1 MMQEPAPSEL
11 TPGHMFF
18 FGLGYTA
25 ERLADRLIAANWR
38 VSGTVRAPA
47 KQKDLNAR
55 GMEAHLF
62 GPDMPLEDA
71 EAALD
76 GVTHLISSIPPS
88 EDGDPALLAHEAAI
102 LGTGGLQWMGY
113 LSTPAVYGD
122 RQGGL
127 ARETDPPNP
136 GSVRGHRRLAA
147 EQAWTD
153 ALDAKAA
160 VQVFR
165 LSGIYGPGT
174 RNAIAQV
181 KAGKARIID
190 KPGQV
195 FNRIHVDDIGAILLA
210 SMRRPAAGRV
220 YNVADTEACPSGDV
234 IRFACDLLGVEPPKP
249 IPFDSVDLSPMARSF
264 YSECKRLDTT
274 RLVEEL
280 GVELEYPTYR
290 EGLSAILADI
300 RRASG

>member
-1 MMQEPAPSEL
+1 MTREPPPTGLA
-11 TPGHMFF
+11 PGHMFF

-25 ERLADRLIAANWR
+25 ERLADRLVASGWR
-38 VSGTVRAPA
+38 VSGTVREPA
-47 KQKDLNAR
+47 KQQALNAR
-55 GMEAHLF
+55 GIETHLF
-62 GPDMPLEDA
+62 GPTAPLADA
-71 EAALD
+71 ARALE
-76 GVTHLISSIPPS
+76 GVTHLISSIPPT
-88 EDGDPALLAHEAAI
+88 EAGDPALLAHETAI
-102 LGTGGLQWMGY
+102 RGARGLRWVGY

-127 ARETDPPNP
+127 AKETDPPNP
-136 GSVRGHRRLAA
+136 GSARGHRRLAA
-147 EQAWTD
+147 ERAWTD
-153 ALDAKAA
+153 AMDDSVA

-210 SMRRPAAGRV
+210 SMRRPARGRA
-220 YNVADTEACPSGDV
+220 YNVADHEACPSGDV
-234 IRFACDLLGVEPPKP
+234 IRFACELLDVEPPQP
-249 IPFDSVDLSPMARSF
+249 IPFDSAELSAMARSF

-274 RLVEEL
+274 RLVGEL

-290 EGLSAILADI
+290 EGLSAILNDLG
-300 RRASG
+300 RGSG